1 MGHVVMNKQYY
12 LPNIIIEKVYT
23 DTKGL
28 EYLEGIYRKYIYNL
42 SNLRRIYF
50 HCYIYKACLGVS
62 FLLFFGYF
70 FWHSFDKK
78 E

>member
-1 MGHVVMNKQYY
+1 M
-12 LPNIIIEKVYT
+12 